1 MTVGEGLRGFIEWPI
16 SRKVVLLGSGGL
28 LASIGAGL
36 VNALLFSLSYPSAM
50 DLGLLNRFIA
60 VWIVAQALITA
71 LALRAARRNAEG
83 RWEAY
88 VFVSVQAPFIAGLLY
103 LYGTMNTP
111 LVAIYPAIAILWTLL
126 LDERIGIYGLVNLV
140 LWIALAG
147 WIEASGLLP
156 FAPMLLERSIDA
168 QNHPAWFSAVF
179 FHILVLATFC
189 VSLSILFQRTR
200 RAHQARVQQAHTSL
214 ERANALI
221 RRYIPA
227 PVAERISSGE
237 QDDYV
242 RPQRRKLTI
251 VSVGIDHFLT
261 AAEDLEAEELAEVLD
276 TYLSSMVSIA
286 DQHGGIVN
294 HVLGD
299 GMLILFGAPEYT
311 DDAAHA
317 MAAVRMAEDMQA
329 RVAGMRDMW
338 SRHGLDRP
346 FCVRIGINTGYVSVG
361 DFGSS
366 ERKLYS
372 GIGLQLHVAESIQRH
387 CPPGRILL
395 SHSSWLLVQPAI
407 GHANAMDWTMDPA
420 AAPQRAYL
428 LGDAA
433 PPEPAPHAAPR
444 STTAAVNHGW
454 RFGRAHFDEDR
465 LILSV
470 DGQAVTVERKPQE
483 VLRYLL
489 RHAGSVVT
497 KDALHAAVWPGR
509 IPSETVIAK
518 CISRLRE
525 VLQDEGQQII
535 KTVHGYGYRLVAEV
549 RPEPS
554 DAAPAA
560 ASAGDRG
567 PAADAAAMRDAGP
580 QAAD

>member
-1 MTVGEGLRGFIEWPI
+1 MGIGNGLRGFIEWPI
-16 SRKVVLLGSGGL
+16 SRKVVLLGSSGIV
-28 LASIGAGL
+28 ASVGAGL

-50 DLGLLNRFIA
+50 DLALLNRFIA
-60 VWIVAQALITA
+60 VWIVAQTLITA

-126 LDERIGIYGLVNLV
+126 LDERIGVYGLVNLV

-147 WIEASGLLP
+147 WLETSGLMP

-168 QNHPAWFSAVF
+168 QNHPAWFAAVF
-179 FHILVLATFC
+179 FHILVLAAFC
-189 VSLSILFQRTR
+189 VSLCILFQRTR
-200 RAHQARVQQAHTSL
+200 QAHQARVQQAHASL

-227 PVAERISSGE
+227 SVAERISSGE

-251 VSVGIDHFLT
+251 VSVGIDRFIG
-261 AAEDLEAEELAEVLD
+261 AAEDLEAEELAEVLE

-329 RVAGMRDMW
+329 RVAGMSDMW

-372 GIGLQLHVAESIQRH
+372 GIGLQIHVAEDIQRH

-395 SHSSWLLVQPAI
+395 SHSSWLLVQAAI
-407 GHANAMDWTMDPA
+407 DRAHAIDWSTDA
-420 AAPQRAYL
+420 ATASQRTYL
-428 LGDAA
+428 LGDEA
-433 PPEPAPHAAPR
+433 PPEPASRAAPR
-444 STTAAVNHGW
+444 TPTGATRGW

-465 LILSV
+465 LVLTV
-470 DGQAVTVERKPQE
+470 DGQVVALERKPQE

-518 CISRLRE
+518 CIGRLRE
-525 VLQDEGQQII
+525 VLQDDGQQII

-549 RPEPS
+549 TPDSR
-554 DAAPAA
+554 DADSAR
-560 ASAGDRG
+560 ASADARDPAGD
-567 PAADAAAMRDAGP
+567 AMAP
-580 QAAD
+580 QHA

>member
-36 VNALLFSLSYPSAM
+36 VNSLLFSLSYPTAM

-88 VFVSVQAPFIAGLLY
+88 VFVSVQSPFIAGLLY

-126 LDERIGIYGLVNLV
+126 LDERIGIYGLFNLV
-140 LWIALAG
+140 VWIALAG
-147 WIEASGLLP
+147 WIETSGLLP

-168 QNHPAWFSAVF
+168 QNHPAWFTAVF

-200 RAHQARVQQAHTSL
+200 RAHQARVQHAHASL

-237 QDDYV
+237 QEGYV
-242 RPQRRKLTI
+242 RPERRKLTI
-251 VSVGIDHFLT
+251 VSVGIDNFLA
-261 AAEDLEAEELAEVLD
+261 AAEDLEAEDLAEVLE
-276 TYLSSMVSIA
+276 TYLSAMVSIA

-317 MAAVRMAEDMQA
+317 IAAVRMAEDMQA
-329 RVAGMRDMW
+329 RVDSMRDTW
-338 SRHGLDRP
+338 SQHGLDRP
-346 FCVRIGINTGYVSVG
+346 FRVRIGINTGYVSVG

-372 GIGLQLHVAESIQRH
+372 GIGLQTHVAESIQRH

-395 SHSSWLLVQPAI
+395 SQSSWSLVQAALGRAHAI
-407 GHANAMDWTMDPA
+407 DWSMDNASET
-420 AAPQRAYL
+420 QRAYL
-428 LGDAA
+428 LGDEGLPEMPSTMAGTAEHSTGAA
-433 PPEPAPHAAPR
+433 TR
-444 STTAAVNHGW
+444 GW

-470 DGQAVTVERKPQE
+470 DGHVVSLERKPQE

-489 RHAGSVVT
+489 HHAGSVVT
-497 KDALHAAVWPGR
+497 KEALNAAVWPGR
-509 IPSETVIAK
+509 ILSETVIAK
-518 CISRLRE
+518 CIGRLRE
-525 VLQDEGQQII
+525 VLRDDSQQII

-549 RPEPS
+549 TPDVPAAGA

-560 ASAGDRG
+560 ARAPLG
-567 PAADAAAMRDAGP
+567 DAAAPLEAR
-580 QAAD
+580 QTV

>member
-1 MTVGEGLRGFIEWPI
+1 MSVGDGLRGFIEWPI

-28 LASIGAGL
+28 VASIGAGL

-83 RWEAY
+83 RLEAY

-126 LDERIGIYGLVNLV
+126 LDERIGVYGLVNLV

-200 RAHQARVQQAHTSL
+200 RAQQARVQQAHDSV

-237 QDDYV
+237 QEGYV
-242 RPQRRKLTI
+242 RPERRKLTI
-251 VSVGIDHFLT
+251 VSVGIDHFLA
-261 AAEDLEAEELAEVLD
+261 AAEDLEAEDLAEVLE
-276 TYLSSMVSIA
+276 TYLSAMVSIA

-299 GMLILFGAPEYT
+299 GMLILFGAPEYS

-317 MAAVRMAEDMQA
+317 IAAVRMAEDMQA

-387 CPPGRILL
+387 CPPDRILL

-407 GHANAMDWTMDPA
+407 GQAHAVDWTMDPA

-433 PPEPAPHAAPR
+433 PPEPAPQAAPH
-444 STTAAVNHGW
+444 SAAVANRGW
-454 RFGRAHFDEDR
+454 RFGHAHFDEDR

-470 DGQAVTVERKPQE
+470 DGQAVALERKPQE

-518 CISRLRE
+518 CIGRLRE
-525 VLQDEGQQII
+525 ILQDDGQQII

-549 RPEPS
+549 RPEMPG
-554 DAAPAA
+554 AAPAA
-560 ASAGDRG
+560 ASADVRG
-567 PAADAAAMRDAGP
+567 PAADAAGPRDARP
-580 QAAD
+580 LPAD